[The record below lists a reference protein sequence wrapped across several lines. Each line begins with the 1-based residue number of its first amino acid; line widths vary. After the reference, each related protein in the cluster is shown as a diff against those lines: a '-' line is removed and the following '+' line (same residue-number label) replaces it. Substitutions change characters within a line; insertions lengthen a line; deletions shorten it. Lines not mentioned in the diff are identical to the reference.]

1 MEILIAVLV
10 ASGVATVI
18 AYPLFRPGP
27 QPAPDPVGP
36 EAVRAA
42 LQERKLQ
49 IYAAIRDLGFDYNTD
64 KLGEADYEEEVER
77 LKAEAVGIVR
87 QMDDLE
93 SAPARGSDS
102 LEAEIEAARRRME
115 GDPAAAPRPAD
126 ASAGAGQ
133 FCTQCG
139 TQAGAGDRF
148 CASCGNQLRGE
159 SG

>member
-1 MEILIAVLV
+1 MEILLAVFV
-10 ASGVATVI
+10 ASGVAAVV

-64 KLGEADYEEEVER
+64 KLEEADYEAEVEH
-77 LKAEAVGIVR
+77 LKAEAIGIVR

-93 SAPARGSDS
+93 SAPVRGSES
-102 LEAEIEAARRRME
+102 LEAEIEAARHRLE
-115 GDPAAAPRPAD
+115 GGPTAATQDAPTPGD
-126 ASAGAGQ
+126 AA

-139 TQAGAGDRF
+139 TPAGSGDRF
-148 CASCGNQLRGE
+148 CASCGNKLR
-159 SG
+159 